1 MLYQYKLTGGLVEK
15 ISQHDEGI
23 FMCVD
28 ANEEVLYIEENML
41 VPHLDA
47 TTEKIKN
54 EEKFTQE
61 LKADG
66 VKPAKPTTK
75 ETFPIDR
82 RININNASA
91 RQIADALPGVGLKT
105 ARDIKDFQT
114 TLSGERYTRLD
125 QLHSIKRVDW
135 DEIFKAD
142 LVRVD

>member
-15 ISQHDEGI
+15 ISQHDEGV

-66 VKPAKPTTK
+66 VKPAKPTAK
-75 ETFPIDR
+75 ET
-82 RININNASA
+82 STTTETTEVKK
-91 RQIADALPGVGLKT
+91 DAQP
-105 ARDIKDFQT
+105 
-114 TLSGERYTRLD
+114 YTEKEN
-125 QLHSIKRVDW
+125 S
-135 DEIFKAD
+135 
-142 LVRVD
+142 